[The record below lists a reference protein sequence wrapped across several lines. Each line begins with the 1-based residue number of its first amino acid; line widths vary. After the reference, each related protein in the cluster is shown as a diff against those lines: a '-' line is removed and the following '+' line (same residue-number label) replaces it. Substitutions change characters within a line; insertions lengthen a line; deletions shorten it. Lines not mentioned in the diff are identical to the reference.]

1 MGCGPQLEFLYKV
14 ALLMEKLLSSEEKLC
29 LLSRGLLLA
38 SGSHHSATKRNPY
51 KREEKKKTRKNLFVQ
66 ECSAVVVCLMITAT
80 NCLSYPQ
87 FDFAALTIYYFFIL
101 LFFLFFGL
109 FRHEQKRN

>member
-51 KREEKKKTRKNLFVQ
+51 KREKKTKKLFVQ

-80 NCLSYPQ
+80 NCISYPQ
-87 FDFAALTIYYFFIL
+87 FDFAALTI
-101 LFFLFFGL
+101 FLVFL
-109 FRHEQKRN
+109 DMSKREIKACF